1 MGKAMFA
8 AVGIILAELYTGKVG
23 YGFVVYRGSF
33 WYRVDH
39 SRPSYLAL
47 PSILLYPFC
56 EVVVCSFM
64 SSWIGSVK
72 SLRRGR
78 MELTRLALTLP
89 PFEPSN
95 LGI

>member
-23 YGFVVYRGSF
+23 YGFVVYRGSL

-47 PSILLYPFC
+47 SYSIR
-56 EVVVCSFM
+56 
-64 SSWIGSVK
+64 VK
-72 SLRRGR
+72 SLLLCGR

-89 PFEPSN
+89 PFETLSN